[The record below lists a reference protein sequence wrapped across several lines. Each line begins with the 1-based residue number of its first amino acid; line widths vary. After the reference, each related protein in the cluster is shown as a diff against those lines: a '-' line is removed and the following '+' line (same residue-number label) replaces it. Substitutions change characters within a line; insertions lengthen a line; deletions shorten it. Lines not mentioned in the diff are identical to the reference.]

1 MSSWHLRAVK
11 SAVEGHEIKRRKF
24 LRHILHTELLKIRG
38 GNMRESIIIENLSR
52 YYNGFLALDNL
63 SLKVKWNE
71 DVALLG
77 PNGAGKTTT
86 LKILCGL
93 LRPSSGTAYIAGVN
107 VEEERERAIS
117 KVGAILETPEFYSFL
132 TPEET
137 LSYLGRLRGMRERKL
152 RGRIK
157 EVIKLVRLNEWTKVK
172 IEKFSRGMKQ
182 RLAVAQALLHDPPV
196 LILDEPALGLDPRG
210 MMEVREILKEASKKK
225 TVFFASHLLTEV
237 AQVCKKVAIID
248 HGKLCAYDDITRLK
262 KKYRSFERAYLK
274 LTEARI

>member
-1 MSSWHLRAVK
+1 M
-11 SAVEGHEIKRRKF
+11 
-24 LRHILHTELLKIRG
+24 T
-38 GNMRESIIIENLSR
+38 ESIVIKDLSK
-52 YYNGFLALDNL
+52 YYDGFLALDNL

-93 LRPSSGTAYIAGVN
+93 LHPSSGTAHIAGIN
-107 VEEERERAIS
+107 VVEEREQAIS
-117 KVGAILETPEFYSFL
+117 KVGAILETPEFYPFL

-137 LSYLGRLRGMRERKL
+137 LSYLGRLRGMRERGLGK
-152 RGRIK
+152 RIR
-157 EVIKLVRLNEWTKVK
+157 EVLKLVRLDRWTNVK

-182 RLAVAQALLHDPPV
+182 RLALAQALLHDPPI
-196 LILDEPALGLDPRG
+196 LILDEPSLGLDPRG
-210 MMEVREILKEASKKK
+210 MMEIREILKEARKEK

-237 AQVCKKVAIID
+237 AQICKKVAIID
-248 HGKLCAYDDITRLK
+248 HGKLRAYDDIVRLK
-262 KKYRSFERAYLK
+262 KKYRSFERAYLE